1 MKMYWLFSTNAKEIG
16 TLYLIFAAFA
26 GMIGTAFSVLIR
38 LELSAPGVQF
48 LQGDH
53 QLFNVIIT
61 AHAFLMIFFMVMP
74 ALVGG
79 FGNYLLPIHL
89 GAPDMAFPRLNN
101 VSFWLLPPS
110 LILLLLSALVENGA
124 GTGWTV
130 YPPLS
135 SIVSHS
141 GASVDLAIFSLHL
154 AGISSL
160 LGAINFITTA
170 LNMRANGMSLHKV
183 SLFVWSIFITAVLLL
198 LALPVLAGAITML
211 LTDRNFNTSFYD
223 PAGGG
228 DPILYQHLFWFFGHP
243 EVYILI
249 LPAFGIVSQV
259 VSTFSGKP
267 IFGYLGMVYAMLSIG
282 ILGCLVWSHHMFA
295 VGLDVDTRA
304 YFTAATMVIAVPTGI
319 KIFSW
324 LATLYGGSLRFTTP
338 LIFTLGFIALFTIG
352 GLTGV
357 ILANASLDIALHDT
371 YYVVAHF
378 HYVLSMGAV
387 FGLFSGFYYWIPKI
401 VGKTY
406 NEFLG
411 NVHFWVLFI
420 GVKQIIQICIYFI
433 ICFIFKY
440 ISKSI
445 SINEI
450 VDRNLKD
457 IDLNDIDDLTLIK
470 IVNILPT
477 PKAPNPNKGKNKIIF
492 EKLNNIQAEAKF
504 IDIKESRS
512 DILFN
517 IKDKGGVYMF
527 FNLINGN
534 CYIGSS
540 INLARRFRI
549 HLSSVAAC
557 YNFIDN
563 KKYAGNLPLPLAI
576 YKYGPNN
583 FVFLIL
589 QYCDR
594 IEDVCLGLEQHYLD
608 FYKPKYNIL
617 KLAGASQGFKY
628 SPETIA
634 KLKIIH
640 GGKLH
645 PRFNTRV
652 SEQHKLLTS
661 LALKNYLAEQG
672 LPNSNN
678 QSQKGILTAVHSL
691 LCSESDSKKIVMK
704 SENGDIISFP
714 SINATRKHFRVR
726 FSTISLNVDQ
736 NKPILIKGV
745 KWFVFS
751 VNV

>member
-1 MKMYWLFSTNAKEIG
+1 
-16 TLYLIFAAFA
+16 
-26 GMIGTAFSVLIR
+26 
-38 LELSAPGVQF
+38 
-48 LQGDH
+48 
-53 QLFNVIIT
+53 
-61 AHAFLMIFFMVMP
+61 
-74 ALVGG
+74 
-79 FGNYLLPIHL
+79 
-89 GAPDMAFPRLNN
+89 
-101 VSFWLLPPS
+101 
-110 LILLLLSALVENGA
+110 
-124 GTGWTV
+124 
-130 YPPLS
+130 
-135 SIVSHS
+135 
-141 GASVDLAIFSLHL
+141 
-154 AGISSL
+154 
-160 LGAINFITTA
+160 
-170 LNMRANGMSLHKV
+170 MSLHKV

-198 LALPVLAGAITML
+198 LSLPVLAGAITML

-338 LIFTLGFIALFTIG
+338 LIFTLGFLALFTIG

-357 ILANASLDIALHDT
+357 VLSNASLDIALHDT

-387 FGLFSGFYYWIPKI
+387 FGLFSGFYYWTPKI

-411 NVHFWVLFI
+411 NVHFWLLFI
-420 GVKQIIQICIYFI
+420 GVKGIIQILYYLI
-433 ICFIFKY
+433 ICI
-440 ISKSI
+440 IMRLLSKSI

-450 VDRNLKD
+450 VDRDLKD
-457 IDLNDIDDLTLIK
+457 IDSNDIDDLTLINK
-470 IVNILPT
+470 LNILPKL
-477 PKAPNPNKGKNKIIF
+477 KAPNPNKGKNKIIY

-512 DILFN
+512 DILLN

-540 INLARRFRI
+540 VNLARRFRI
-549 HLSSVAAC
+549 HLSSVGSV
-557 YNFIDN
+557 
-563 KKYAGNLPLPLAI
+563 KLPLPLAI
-576 YKYGPNN
+576 NKYGLNN

-608 FYKPKYNIL
+608 LFKPKYNIL
-617 KLAGASQGFKY
+617 KIAGSSQGFKH
-628 SPETIA
+628 SPETLA
-634 KLKIIH
+634 KLKIRYA
-640 GGKLH
+640 GKLH
-645 PRFNTRV
+645 PRFNTKV
-652 SEQHKLLTS
+652 SEQQKMLTS
-661 LALKNYLAEQG
+661 IALKNYFAEHGHKGKKDLLATQFFG
-672 LPNSNN
+672 S
-678 QSQKGILTAVHSL
+678 GT
-691 LCSESDSKKIVMK
+691 KIVMK
-704 SENGDIISFP
+704 SENGDILSFP
-714 SINATRKHFRVR
+714 SINATRKQFRVR

-745 KWFVFS
+745 KWFVYS
-751 VNV
+751 ENV